1 MINVRELKLKRI
13 FNLKEYLAEKARRDR
28 EYNEYVEQAIRKAE
42 EDIAE
47 GRVHTLEEFK
57 KYMEEELGMKHYD

>member
-1 MINVRELKLKRI
+1 MINVRELKLKKV
-13 FNLKEYLAEKARRDR
+13 FNLKEYLLEKAKRDR
-28 EYNEYVEQAIRKAE
+28 EYNEYVEQAIKRAE
-42 EDIAE
+42 EDIAA